1 MRNRVLSLCFLLVA
15 AFTPTTAYAQ
25 NAQISGIVKDQTGA
39 ILPGV
44 TVTAKNIDTGLT
56 RSAVSQGAGDY
67 RIPAL
72 PPGNYTVTTDLSGF
86 AVETR
91 PDIVL
96 IIDQDAVINFT
107 LKPAQIAE
115 AITVT
120 GESPIV
126 DTTKS
131 DVSTSVSTQQIQDLP
146 VASRRWIDL
155 AMLTPGTSQDNIRG
169 FFYRGNV
176 NVGAGTREYSNG
188 FIVDGV
194 NNTWAEMGEPR
205 QNFAMDAIQEFK
217 VSTSN
222 YKAEYGLAT
231 GGLLTVVTKSG
242 TNQIHGSG
250 LLFYRDAAITAEE
263 YFQKQLDIQQGMPI
277 GTNKPGYHRYQYGGT
292 LGGPIMLNKTHFF
305 AAYEGTKEQ
314 QNFTISAPAWPQ
326 YSGVFPSKQ
335 TRWTYNIKVDHTL
348 SNSQSVFFRWGA
360 EDEYRPIITTG
371 GRTTPS
377 ASFDFGVPRQSAV
390 LSHTWVVNNSTLND
404 VRFQY
409 AYSKYQVSA
418 PYSHGDWAPGD
429 FTARLKYCTPIYSY
443 PSIVVGGCGNAQ
455 MGPEHRYQVKDD
467 FSHLMQ
473 GWGGPHQWKAGID
486 FSYIPFEGDLTNSP
500 YGSWTFLKDTVYNAS
515 DPSTFPT
522 SYTDSLPTYANI
534 PTKTFAAYVQDDWKF
549 REGLTF
555 NFGLRY
561 DLQRGSFNENIPD
574 LLGKIQDKLGRNGTF
589 PVDPSVIAQPKS
601 GRGDF
606 NNFGPRVGV
615 AWDPRNNGVTSIH
628 AAYGMF
634 YDNMRTLQNFNELTW
649 PQAQQVI
656 INHPSFPDPYNGV
669 PRSTFVSTAPPN
681 ISVMSNATVNPYAH
695 QVDLGVNR
703 VVRREFAVSAD
714 LTFVNRYSDRDTVD
728 VNIPTTPFGPVKPY
742 PQFGRVSFWQST
754 SDNTYRALLVK
765 VEKRMSNHYQFLT
778 SYTLSY
784 AKDNG
789 FTNALGDRYG
799 YTKVKRYGTADR
811 RHRLVVSGIVQ
822 LPWQAQVSAIGDF
835 RSSLPFSPTSSL
847 PDLNGDGY
855 TGDLPGGVIPN
866 SGCRALNLD
875 AINTVRA
882 SRGLTQVTKVDCP
895 GFANVDLRFSKFFD
909 FHLGTGHQV
918 ELIAQLFN
926 VFNRANF
933 APPNGSI
940 TAGND
945 ANGRPLFGQ
954 VNGLLANINAPS
966 RQAEFAVRWRF

>member
-1 MRNRVLSLCFLLVA
+1 MRNPVLSLGFLLVA
-15 AFTPTTAYAQ
+15 ALASTTVYAQ
-25 NAQISGIVKDQTGA
+25 NAQISGTIKDQTGA

-44 TVTAKNIDTGLT
+44 TVTAKNVDSGLT
-56 RSAVSQGAGDY
+56 RSAVSQAVGDY
-67 RIPAL
+67 RIAAL
-72 PPGNYTVTTDLSGF
+72 PPGTYTVTTNLSGF

-91 PDIVL
+91 AGIVL
-96 IIDQDAVINFT
+96 IIDQDALINFT
-107 LKPAQIAE
+107 LRPGQVSE
-115 AITVT
+115 SLTVT
-120 GESPIV
+120 GEAPIV

-176 NVGAGTREYSNG
+176 NLGAGTREYSNG

-242 TNQIHGSG
+242 TNQLHGSG
-250 LLFYRDAAITAEE
+250 LLFYRDASITAEE
-263 YFQKQLDIQQGMPI
+263 YPQKLLDAQQGKPE

-292 LGGPIMLNKTHFF
+292 VGGPIVQNRTHFF

-314 QNFTISAPAWPQ
+314 QNFTINTNGLWPQ
-326 YSGVFPSKQ
+326 YEGVFPSKQ
-335 TRWTYNIKVDHTL
+335 TRWTYNIKLDHQL
-348 SNSQSVFFRWGA
+348 SNAQNVSFRWGA

-371 GRTTPS
+371 NRTHPTN
-377 ASFDFGVPRQSAV
+377 SFDFGVPRQSAV
-390 LSHTWVVNNSTLND
+390 FSHTWVMNSSTLND
-404 VRFQY
+404 VRVQY
-409 AYSKYQVSA
+409 AYSKYQVSP

-429 FTARLKYCTPIYSY
+429 FTARLKYCTPVYSY
-443 PSIVVGGCGNAQ
+443 PAIIIGGCGNAQ

-467 FSHLMQ
+467 FSHLLL
-473 GWGGPHQWKAGID
+473 GFGGSHQWKAGVD
-486 FSYIPFEGDLTNSP
+486 YSYVPFEGDLTNSP
-500 YGSWTFLKDTVYNAS
+500 LGSWTFPKDAVYNAA
-515 DPSTFPT
+515 DPTTYPT
-522 SYTDSLPTYANI
+522 SYTESLPTYANI
-534 PTKTFAAYVQDDWKF
+534 PTHTFGAYVQDDWRV

-555 NFGLRY
+555 NLGLRY

-574 LLGKIQDKLGRNGTF
+574 LLAKIQNKLGRNGAF
-589 PVDPSVIAQPKS
+589 PVDPSVIAQPKQ

-606 NNFGPRVGV
+606 NNFGPRLGV
-615 AWDPRNNGVTSIH
+615 AWDPENNGVMNIH
-628 AAYGMF
+628 AGYGMF
-634 YDNMRTLQNFNELTW
+634 YDNMRTLQNFGELTW

-656 INHPSFPDPYNGV
+656 INRPTFPDPYNGV
-669 PRSTFVSTAPPN
+669 PRSSFISSAPPN
-681 ISVMSNATVNPYAH
+681 ISVMSNATVSPYAH

-703 VVRREFAVSAD
+703 LVRRLFAVSAD
-714 LTFVNRYSDRDTVD
+714 VTFVNRYSDRDTVD
-728 VNIPTTPFGPVKPY
+728 VNLPDQVTRVKPY

-754 SDNTYRALLVK
+754 ADNTYRALLLK
-765 VEKRMSNHYQFLT
+765 VEKRMSNHYQLLT

-784 AKDNG
+784 AKDRG
-789 FTNALGDRYG
+789 FTNSLADHYGYVDLTRYG
-799 YTKVKRYGTADR
+799 VADR

-822 LPWQAQVSAIGDF
+822 MPWHAQVSAIGDF
-835 RSSLPFSPTSSL
+835 RSSLPFGPSSSL
-847 PDLNGDGY
+847 GDLNNDGY
-855 TGDLPGGVIPN
+855 TGDLPAGVIPN
-866 SGCRALNLD
+866 SGCRGLNLD
-875 AINTVRA
+875 AINAIRA
-882 SRGLTQVTKVDCP
+882 SRGLTQVTQVDCP

-909 FHLGTGHQV
+909 FRLGTSHHV

-926 VFNRANF
+926 AFNRANF
-933 APPNGSI
+933 STPNGSI

-945 ANGRPLFGQ
+945 TNGRPLFGQ
-954 VNGLLANINAPS
+954 SQSLLANINAPS
-966 RQAEFAVRWRF
+966 RQAEFALRWKF